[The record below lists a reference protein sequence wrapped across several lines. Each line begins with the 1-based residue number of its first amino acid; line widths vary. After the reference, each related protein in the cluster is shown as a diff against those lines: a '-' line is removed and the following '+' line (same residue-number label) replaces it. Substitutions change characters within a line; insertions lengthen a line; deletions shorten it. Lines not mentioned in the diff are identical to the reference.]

1 MKSRKEPSAMSLRW
15 LQMGPLTDGWVGFK
29 LDLQTWGI
37 TLSSCHGNLAAAD
50 LMQRRD
56 VTGKPASAG
65 GFSFLSQSKIANVA
79 RSSDS

>member
-1 MKSRKEPSAMSLRW
+1 
-15 LQMGPLTDGWVGFK
+15 MGPLTDGWVGFK
-29 LDLQTWGI
+29 LDFQTWGI
-37 TLSSCHGNLAAAD
+37 TPSSCHGNLAAAD

-65 GFSFLSQSKIANVA
+65 FFFLSFSQSKIANVA